1 MTATT
6 IDYIIVRLVASERRL
21 RRQATTTGRRRPT
34 TTAAAIL
41 LCAALYSRPMA
52 TATNRNSGVAV
63 TQWYSHTT
71 NLHPKGCI
79 LPQFQ
84 PVGRCANSIAM
95 I

>member
-63 TQWYSHTT
+63 TQWYSV
-71 NLHPKGCI
+71 
-79 LPQFQ
+79 Q
-84 PVGRCANSIAM
+84 PHYKLTSKRVHAVSVSTSWPTC
-95 I
+95 

>member
-34 TTAAAIL
+34 TAAATL

-52 TATNRNSGVAV
+52 TATNRNSVIAV
-63 TQWYSHTT
+63 KDKY
-71 NLHPKGCI
+71 N
-79 LPQFQ
+79 
-84 PVGRCANSIAM
+84 V
-95 I
+95 